1 MMRLL
6 LFIYPDSYPDMSGYI
21 NTYTVHPKRGMKD
34 VKEHL
39 IRMHTEKASCPSA
52 SSFMHIMVCY
62 LLKKVQSTTDDAR
75 HAKRRLMWN
84 NFLPTSPQPSHGA
97 TSPYSY
103 WVQPGGCFSEPCRG

>member
-39 IRMHTEKASCPSA
+39 IRMHTEKVSYPSA

-84 NFLPTSPQPSHGA
+84 NF
-97 TSPYSY
+97 
-103 WVQPGGCFSEPCRG
+103 

>member
-39 IRMHTEKASCPSA
+39 IRMHTEKASAPQQ
-52 SSFMHIMVCY
+52 V
-62 LLKKVQSTTDDAR
+62 LLCTLWYAI
-75 HAKRRLMWN
+75 
-84 NFLPTSPQPSHGA
+84 
-97 TSPYSY
+97 
-103 WVQPGGCFSEPCRG
+103 C

>member
-21 NTYTVHPKRGMKD
+21 NTYTVHSKRGMKD

-39 IRMHTEKASCPSA
+39 IRMHTEKASYPSA

-62 LLKKVQSTTDDAR
+62 LLKKVHLIINTFFYFVIPMENSIFA
-75 HAKRRLMWN
+75 L
-84 NFLPTSPQPSHGA
+84 FL
-97 TSPYSY
+97 
-103 WVQPGGCFSEPCRG
+103 FI